1 MEGVPDEVSPGL
13 SESAETA
20 PIDSSDHAE
29 TIEQQQLGEDQAAAT
44 HQPAA
49 AGSEVDTQT
58 VLDLADAAQSS
69 SAEPTAEATG
79 QTNHPGSPDQAIQE
93 QLADLLP
100 AQQQLDSQEQ
110 QELQDAQ
117 EQQQETST
125 AQAEEP
131 NAAVESDAAA
141 STARQSSSGSMQL
154 SSSARASRTST
165 HRPSTAAGK
174 RAEAEAAAAAAAAEQ
189 VSSSMQ
195 HILSLAANKRSN
207 LHLLEDGTL
216 VMAAGCAV
224 LLLHIPTM
232 QQQFLPGRDG
242 GGVAAVAVHP
252 NRQLFLVAEK
262 CRTRPP
268 NM

>member
-1 MEGVPDEVSPGL
+1 MPN
-13 SESAETA
+13 
-20 PIDSSDHAE
+20 
-29 TIEQQQLGEDQAAAT
+29 
-44 HQPAA
+44 QPAA
-49 AGSEVDTQT
+49 GSVVDTQA

-69 SAEPTAEATG
+69 SAEAGAESLEQLDEPEVA
-79 QTNHPGSPDQAIQE
+79 DQAMQKQPAE
-93 QLADLLP
+93 LLP
-100 AQQQLDSQEQ
+100 AQQQLDAQEQ

-117 EQQQETST
+117 ERQQETS
-125 AQAEEP
+125 AQEALP
-131 NAAVESDAAA
+131 RTTPSESDAAVLA
-141 STARQSSSGSMQL
+141 ARPSSSRSMQL

-165 HRPSTAAGK
+165 YRPSTAAGK
-174 RAEAEAAAAAAAAEQ
+174 CAEAEAAAAAAAEQ
-189 VSSSMQ
+189 VSSSLQ
-195 HILSLAANKRSN
+195 HILSVAANKRSN

-232 QQQFLPGRDG
+232 QQRFLPGRDG

-262 CRTRPP
+262 CRSRPP